1 MQLHLHLH
9 GSGEIHIHMHNNGD
23 EQVLE
28 VLNLLNTK
36 IDFMAKTQAELAA
49 EMVEVTKQLEKVGN
63 ESAKSVAK
71 IAELEEVIKNLPN
84 VEPALQDAF
93 DAVKAQVK
101 LVDDMVPDATEP
113 PPVV

>member
-1 MQLHLHLH
+1 M
-9 GSGEIHIHMHNNGD
+9 EIHIHVHHHNHGD
-23 EQVLE
+23 DKLFTEIKSINQKLE
-28 VLNLLNTK
+28 
-36 IDFMAKTQAELAA
+36 IMAKTQAELAV
-49 EMVEVTKQLEKVGN
+49 EMTEVTEQLKKVGN

-101 LVDDMVPDATEP
+101 LVDDMVPDSTEP
-113 PPVV
+113 PADPTV